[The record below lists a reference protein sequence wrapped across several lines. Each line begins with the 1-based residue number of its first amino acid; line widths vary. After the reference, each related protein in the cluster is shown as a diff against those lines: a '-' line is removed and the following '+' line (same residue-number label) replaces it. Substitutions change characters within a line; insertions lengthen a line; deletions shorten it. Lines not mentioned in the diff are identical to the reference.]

1 MLFPQNP
8 SLDLCAF
15 WMFGFCFAKN
25 RCAQFFS
32 VLHPRDAHIS
42 HSTAFLLTCR
52 QNLSSIWMSVK
63 RVYICSA
70 ILLLDILLDQVL
82 QNCQDRKHIAKNN
95 GPSVESCK
103 LKKDSVTRD
112 FYEFS
117 KNLTKTLNPVQ
128 DQ

>member
-1 MLFPQNP
+1 
-8 SLDLCAF
+8 
-15 WMFGFCFAKN
+15 
-25 RCAQFFS
+25 
-32 VLHPRDAHIS
+32 
-42 HSTAFLLTCR
+42 
-52 QNLSSIWMSVK
+52 MSVK
-63 RVYICSA
+63 RIYICSA
-70 ILLLDILLDQVL
+70 ILLLDILLDQVP

-117 KNLTKTLNPVQ
+117 KNLTKTSNPVQ

>member
-1 MLFPQNP
+1 
-8 SLDLCAF
+8 
-15 WMFGFCFAKN
+15 
-25 RCAQFFS
+25 
-32 VLHPRDAHIS
+32 
-42 HSTAFLLTCR
+42 
-52 QNLSSIWMSVK
+52 MSVK

-95 GPSVESCK
+95 GPSVEFCK
-103 LKKDSVTRD
+103 PLLKKDSVTRD

-117 KNLTKTLNPVQ
+117 KNLTKTSNPVQ